1 MEDAAHRGVMGT
13 AARDAREFAREYLAY
28 VADLLNRLDVDAIA
42 RFVQTLEAARE
53 RGSTIF
59 LIGNGGSA
67 ATASHMANDIGLDV
81 FKKTAGVRA
90 FRVLALTDSVPMLT
104 AIANDE
110 GYENVFLHQLRIHY
124 RPGDLLVA
132 ISASGNSPNVN
143 IAAEWVSRQGGAV
156 LGLVGFD
163 GGKLKG
169 LCDVAVHVE
178 TPKGAYG
185 PVEDVHMVMDHLV
198 TRCLSNRPAV
208 ERDGRG

>member
-1 MEDAAHRGVMGT
+1 MEEVTHRGVVGM
-13 AARDAREFAREYLAY
+13 AAGDAREFARDYLAY
-28 VADLLNRLDVDAIA
+28 VADLLSRLDVDAIA
-42 RFVQTLEAARE
+42 NLVEVLDAARE

-81 FKKTAGVRA
+81 LKKSGGARA

-110 GYENVFLHQLRIHY
+110 GYENVFLHQLRILY
-124 RPGDLLVA
+124 RPGDVLVA
-132 ISASGNSPNVN
+132 ISASGNSPNVVA
-143 IAAEWVSRQGGAV
+143 AAEWVRQQRGAV

-163 GGKLKG
+163 GGRLKG
-169 LCDVAVHVE
+169 LCDVAIHVV

-185 PVEDVHMVMDHLV
+185 PVEDVHMIMDHLV
-198 TRCLSNRPAV
+198 AGYLSSRATL
-208 ERDGRG
+208 GG